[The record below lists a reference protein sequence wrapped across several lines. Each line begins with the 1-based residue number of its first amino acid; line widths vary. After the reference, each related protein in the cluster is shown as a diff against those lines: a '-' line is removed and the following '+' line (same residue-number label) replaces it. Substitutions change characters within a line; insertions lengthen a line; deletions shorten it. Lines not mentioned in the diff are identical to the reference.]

1 MKLTQRG
8 NVVLVILPL
17 VVAGLFFGFLPL
29 YLKVSSMNG
38 ASLLGVIFIALAGW
52 KIYDKLLEE

>member
-8 NVVLVILPL
+8 TVVLVILPL
-17 VVAGLFFGFLPL
+17 VIAGLFFGFLPL

-38 ASLLGVIFIALAGW
+38 ASLLGIIFLALAGW
-52 KIYDKLLEE
+52 KTYAKVLQE